1 MSIFQNLYDYIYRYT
16 GSPLSRRE
24 EELVKA
30 AFTPKRLRKRQFF
43 LQEGDVNRYTGF
55 IVKGAMRQCCFD
67 AKGAERTV
75 NFYVEDHWADDRE
88 SFTLMTPSK
97 YSIEA
102 WEDTELLII
111 TRQDMLEL
119 AVKIPL
125 LREMMR
131 NMDDRHAIAIQKR
144 VSSAISCSAE
154 QRYDNFVASYP
165 QFMSRFPQHHIAS
178 YLGITKET
186 LSRIR
191 KQSVQ

>member
-1 MSIFQNLYDYIYRYT
+1 MPKERNVQYFYI
-16 GSPLSRRE
+16 
-24 EELVKA
+24 
-30 AFTPKRLRKRQFF
+30 
-43 LQEGDVNRYTGF
+43 
-55 IVKGAMRQCCFD
+55 
-67 AKGAERTV
+67 
-75 NFYVEDHWADDRE
+75 EDHWADDRE
-88 SFTLMTPSK
+88 SFTLKTPSK

-144 VSSAISCSAE
+144 VSTSISCTAE
-154 QRYDNFVASYP
+154 QRYENFVSTHP
-165 QFMSRFPQHHIAS
+165 QFISRFPQHQIAS